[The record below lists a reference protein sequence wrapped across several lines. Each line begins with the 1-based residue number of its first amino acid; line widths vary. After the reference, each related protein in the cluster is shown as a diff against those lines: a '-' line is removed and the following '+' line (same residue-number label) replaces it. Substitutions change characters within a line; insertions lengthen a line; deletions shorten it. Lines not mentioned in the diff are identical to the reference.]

1 VSRRFFIEGGWFSSP
16 SLATKA
22 DLRGARLEAPVRGV
36 FVLDA
41 DERGLG
47 VWADFRGGRFL
58 TGDSPLTPRA
68 SKTSTSAF
76 PSEGT
81 KMLVYV
87 DERVSRTD
95 IQEQAR
101 EQGKRTHPPR
111 SRKRDL
117 SRSWR

>member
-1 VSRRFFIEGGWFSSP
+1 MRE
-16 SLATKA
+16 
-22 DLRGARLEAPVRGV
+22 ARLDAPVRGV

-47 VWADFRGGRFL
+47 VTVDFRGRRFL

-68 SKTSTSAF
+68 SKMSTSAF
-76 PSEGT
+76 PSGGT
-81 KMLVYV
+81 KILVYV
-87 DERVSRTD
+87 DECVSRTD
-95 IQEQAR
+95 IHEQAR
-101 EQGKRTHPPR
+101 EQDKRTHPPR